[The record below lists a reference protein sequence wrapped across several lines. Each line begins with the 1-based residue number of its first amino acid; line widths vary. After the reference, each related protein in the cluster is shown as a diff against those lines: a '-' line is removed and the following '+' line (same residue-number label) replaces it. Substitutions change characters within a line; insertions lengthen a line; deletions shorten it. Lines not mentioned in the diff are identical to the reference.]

1 MRLYLWTDP
10 QESDRILLT
19 ARLTDPDD
27 VAGQRTFS
35 GVALSADPPQTGSE
49 EHTAVDIPSEIIE
62 PFRVRPG
69 RYLVPP
75 SVVRAYQAL
84 RERH

>member
-1 MRLYLWTDP
+1 MRLYPWTDP
-10 QESDRILLT
+10 QDSDRMLLT
-19 ARLTDPDD
+19 ARIANPDEA
-27 VAGQRTFS
+27 AGRRTFT
-35 GVALSADPPQTGSE
+35 GVPLSADPPPNGGE

-84 RERH
+84 HERP

>member
-1 MRLYLWTDP
+1 MRLYHWADP
-10 QESDRILLT
+10 QDSDRMLLT
-19 ARLTDPDD
+19 ARIADQDD
-27 VAGQRTFS
+27 AAGRRTFT
-35 GVALSADPPQTGSE
+35 GVPLSADPPPPGSE

-69 RYLVPP
+69 RYLVPA

-84 RERH
+84 REQQ